1 MRVKRLTNSGDVI
14 LFEFITFIK
23 EYWSILSAL
32 IAFGF
37 SVAMLLLA
45 KTYAKREDVTALEYR
60 VKLIESAIKSMPSQH
75 DFHQLQIR
83 LTEIHGDLKAIRPEL
98 RQLSRLHD
106 AIVSVKGDK

>member
-1 MRVKRLTNSGDVI
+1 ML
-14 LFEFITFIK
+14 EFIR
-23 EYWSILSAL
+23 EHWSILSAL
-32 IAFGF
+32 VAFGF
-37 SVAMLLLA
+37 SIGTLLLA
-45 KTYAKREDVTALEYR
+45 KTYAKREDVTALERR
-60 VKLIESAIKSMPSQH
+60 VSLIESAIKSMPSQQ